1 MRMLGLARSIE
12 DVHVVVR
19 AMRKHGIEVI
29 GPFRRRNGAFICSL
43 ADCVVMENEI
53 LDLAKA
59 GKLDATGV
67 SELTAKIKKD
77 GP

>member
-1 MRMLGLARSIE
+1 MSMLGFARGIE
-12 DVHVVVR
+12 DVHAVVR
-19 AMRKHGIEVI
+19 AMREHGIEVI

-43 ADCVVMENEI
+43 ADRVVMENEI

-77 GP
+77 GS

>member
-1 MRMLGLARSIE
+1 MRMLSLARSIE
-12 DVHVVVR
+12 DVHAVVR
-19 AMRKHGIEVI
+19 AMREHGIEVI
-29 GPFRRRNGAFICSL
+29 GPFGRRNGAFICRL
-43 ADCVVMENEI
+43 ADCGVMENEI

-77 GP
+77 GS